1 MKTIRNDDLRKQPSW
16 IILFDLHFSMLII
29 ELIFV
34 VVVTCLLCCHFLS
47 LYILIYA
54 PLDNAVTE
62 VGGDLP
68 DDTDQSSLV
77 PIHIVDDASQLP
89 HEFLNPSAEKKLV
102 IGFDCEGVDL
112 CRNGALCVMQ
122 VSYPFLYLSWSD
134 GIMKLHA
141 SRTSIMHVIILISFG
156 PSSQSAL
163 YPAA

>member
-1 MKTIRNDDLRKQPSW
+1 
-16 IILFDLHFSMLII
+16 ML
-29 ELIFV
+29 LLLLLV
-34 VVVTCLLCCHFLS
+34 CYVVTLFFLS
-47 LYILIYA
+47 LYILTNA
-54 PLDNAVTE
+54 PFDNAVTE
-62 VGGDLP
+62 AGGDLP

-89 HEFLNPSAEKKLV
+89 YEFLNPSADKKLV

-141 SRTSIMHVIILISFG
+141 SRTSITHVIILISFG
-156 PSSQSAL
+156 SSS
-163 YPAA
+163 